1 MLVKLQFYTFYHIIA
16 VALANQERSSMPLT
30 IIIGAQWGDE
40 GKGKITDLE
49 ASSGEYGYVVRY
61 DGGNNAGHTVV
72 HNQQEF
78 KLHIIPS
85 GILHSDIKNII
96 GPGTVVDTQVLTEE
110 LKALKEAG
118 ITDFQLTIS
127 PKAHLVLP
135 WHRLLDGIQ
144 EETRLSAK
152 KIGTTKRGMGPVRAD
167 KHSRSGL
174 RVGDLLCDTFKNKFM
189 FAYEEKKK
197 IFELIYG
204 YPGSVLLEAF
214 ENLYDLPDF
223 TFLTVEDLFNYY
235 MDSAENIKQF
245 IQDTSNELHR
255 ILKAGNRGV
264 LFEGAQGVLLDL
276 DHGTYPFVTSATC
289 GSNGAFQGAGVAF
302 NAVSMEQV
310 RVVGVVKAYSTR
322 IGTGPF
328 PTFRKNEFDGLI
340 RKAGNEYGATTGR
353 PRMCAPIDLPLLRY
367 ASRLNGFT
375 EIAITKLDILSCLEG
390 SILVG
395 LQYSCLSQNYRN
407 FGYLICEHEQCALD
421 GAKAVFG
428 KVSAWGADI
437 TEIRHK
443 ENLPA
448 DALEYVKKI
457 ERACEVKA
465 TYISVGPE
473 RNQTI
478 SC

>member
-152 KIGTTKRGMGPVRAD
+152 KIG
-167 KHSRSGL
+167 S
-174 RVGDLLCDTFKNKFM
+174 
-189 FAYEEKKK
+189 
-197 IFELIYG
+197 
-204 YPGSVLLEAF
+204 
-214 ENLYDLPDF
+214 
-223 TFLTVEDLFNYY
+223 
-235 MDSAENIKQF
+235 
-245 IQDTSNELHR
+245 
-255 ILKAGNRGV
+255 
-264 LFEGAQGVLLDL
+264 
-276 DHGTYPFVTSATC
+276 
-289 GSNGAFQGAGVAF
+289 
-302 NAVSMEQV
+302 
-310 RVVGVVKAYSTR
+310 
-322 IGTGPF
+322 
-328 PTFRKNEFDGLI
+328 
-340 RKAGNEYGATTGR
+340 
-353 PRMCAPIDLPLLRY
+353 
-367 ASRLNGFT
+367 
-375 EIAITKLDILSCLEG
+375 
-390 SILVG
+390 
-395 LQYSCLSQNYRN
+395 
-407 FGYLICEHEQCALD
+407 
-421 GAKAVFG
+421 
-428 KVSAWGADI
+428 
-437 TEIRHK
+437 
-443 ENLPA
+443 
-448 DALEYVKKI
+448 
-457 ERACEVKA
+457 
-465 TYISVGPE
+465 
-473 RNQTI
+473 
-478 SC
+478 